1 MIKRG
6 YELLKTEYIHPPQTG
21 DVLSL
26 SWFLTLMAMSIGSLV
41 KMMLGQ

>member
-6 YELLKTEYIHPPQTG
+6 YELLKTEDIYPPKTG
-21 DVLSL
+21 DIRSF
-26 SWFLTLMAMSIGSLV
+26 SWFLTLMAMRIESLV

>member
-21 DVLSL
+21 GGPLT
-26 SWFLTLMAMSIGSLV
+26 FLVPDSNGDEHWVTC
-41 KMMLGQ
+41 